1 MIVIIS
7 LFAKNNNIFFNSAAR
22 KKRIF
27 PRKKFVQLV
36 RSALILTRTGSFCET
51 NLFYRPYF
59 IRPYAVRT
67 AQVICSLSSFLIVV
81 FPQETPPRRDFEE
94 STALCRLQR
103 RKCYIELLH
112 FCTAAT
118 SALRR
123 ATAAGSSYRIYD
135 FGRPSAD
142 GRPQHPLPIRKEKVL
157 PSGTPPAA

>member
-36 RSALILTRTGSFCET
+36 RSVLIRTRTGSFCET
-51 NLFYRPYF
+51 NRFYRLYF
-59 IRPYAVRT
+59 IRSYAVRT

-81 FPQETPPRRDFEE
+81 FPQETLPRRDFEE

-118 SALRR
+118 GALRR